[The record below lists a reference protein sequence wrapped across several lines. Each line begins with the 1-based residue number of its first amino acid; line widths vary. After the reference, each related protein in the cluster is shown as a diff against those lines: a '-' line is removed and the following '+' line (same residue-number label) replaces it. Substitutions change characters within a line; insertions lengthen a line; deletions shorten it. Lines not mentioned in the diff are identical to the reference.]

1 MNGYRWL
8 IRATLWA
15 RNPPSMKRVIF
26 FISILVVCLTVG
38 FIEHYIGWPEWA
50 QRDKVPRMP
59 R

>member
-1 MNGYRWL
+1 M
-8 IRATLWA
+8 
-15 RNPPSMKRVIF
+15 VIF

-38 FIEHYIGWPEWA
+38 FVEYYIGWPEWA